1 MGKRMLVLGAGG
13 HGKVGR
19 EVALS
24 LFNIDGTSVYE
35 SVDFLDDNSVEAI
48 GKIADLEKY
57 KDQYSDVF
65 CGIGNN
71 TVRKQL
77 LDQAENLGFHIP
89 VLIHTS
95 AYLSPSAVIEAGT
108 VVEPK
113 AIVNAN
119 TVVHRGCIISVGAI
133 VDHDVVVSEFVHV
146 NAGAIVKA
154 GAKVESSRKL
164 EAGEVVL
171 GYGTAQYK
179 PDEMWV
185 KKHKEK
191 FGSEP
196 SFM

>member
-13 HGKVGR
+13 HGKVVR

-48 GKIADLEKY
+48 GKIADLEK
-57 KDQYSDVF
+57 
-65 CGIGNN
+65 
-71 TVRKQL
+71 L

-95 AYLSPSAVIEAGT
+95 AYISPSAVIEAGT

>member
-1 MGKRMLVLGAGG
+1 MLVLGAGG
-13 HGKVGR
+13 HGKVVR

-95 AYLSPSAVIEAGT
+95 AYISPSAVIEAGT

-113 AIVNAN
+113 
-119 TVVHRGCIISVGAI
+119 GAI